1 MTGRFSGRP
10 ALTTAHLARGTTLA
24 LVPLG
29 QAQDFSRKKYSIGS
43 KSGMAYYIKVTLI
56 LTMTTRRRKM
66 EGQQLGYVG
75 LEEAAR
81 RLGVGYWRVRHAH
94 RAGHV
99 PEPPRIGNRR
109 VYDQEMLARL
119 RAYFAA
125 KESNRGRSGEAEANP
140 TEPGRDARP

>member
-1 MTGRFSGRP
+1 VVLV
-10 ALTTAHLARGTTLA
+10 LTRTT
-24 LVPLG
+24 
-29 QAQDFSRKKYSIGS
+29 K
-43 KSGMAYYIKVTLI
+43 
-56 LTMTTRRRKM
+56 RRNM
-66 EGQQLGYVG
+66 EAQQLGYVG

-109 VYDQEMLARL
+109 AYDEEMLERL

-125 KESNRGRSGEAEANP
+125 KDSKGLRSGEAADDL
-140 TEPGRDARP
+140 TEPGKDAQP

>member
-1 MTGRFSGRP
+1 
-10 ALTTAHLARGTTLA
+10 
-24 LVPLG
+24 
-29 QAQDFSRKKYSIGS
+29 
-43 KSGMAYYIKVTLI
+43 
-56 LTMTTRRRKM
+56 M
-66 EGQQLGYVG
+66 EQQQLGYVG

-109 VYDQEMLARL
+109 VYGQEMLQLL

-125 KESNRGRSGEAEANP
+125 TKSNGPQAGEAP
-140 TEPGRDARP
+140 TNGK

>member
-1 MTGRFSGRP
+1 
-10 ALTTAHLARGTTLA
+10 
-24 LVPLG
+24 
-29 QAQDFSRKKYSIGS
+29 
-43 KSGMAYYIKVTLI
+43 
-56 LTMTTRRRKM
+56 M

-75 LEEAAR
+75 LEEVAL

-109 VYDQEMLARL
+109 VYNQEMLERL

-125 KESNRGRSGEAEANP
+125 R
-140 TEPGRDARP
+140 TEKAAGCGSPGQPEPKQEGKQEHD